1 MVRANK
7 LRENKLDIR
16 RQYLAGVPVVDIA
29 KQYDVVP
36 TTMSTFISRHK
47 LALSD
52 EFVPPTYT
60 EVAQRSLNKLVCEVA
75 KQFPFKAYR
84 YVAEYRVDN
93 AGVAGVLLVYNEDEV
108 SGLEVRR
115 AISKLNAKQSMS
127 IFILTEK
134 QAKLFPEQIC
144 EQNEIN
150 LI

>member
-16 RQYLAGVPVVDIA
+16 RQYLAGVPVVEIA
-29 KQYDVVP
+29 KRYGVVP
-36 TTMSTFISRHK
+36 TTLSTFISRNK
-47 LALSD
+47 LSLSGD
-52 EFVPPTYT
+52 FEPPTFT
-60 EVAQRSLNKLVCEVA
+60 EIMQRSLNKLACEVA
-75 KQFPFKAYR
+75 KQFPFKAYQ

-93 AGVAGVLLVYNEDEV
+93 DGVAGVLLVYNEDEV
-108 SGLEVRR
+108 SGLELRR
-115 AISKLNAKQSMS
+115 AISKLNVKQSVS

-134 QAKLFPEQIC
+134 QAKLFPEQVC